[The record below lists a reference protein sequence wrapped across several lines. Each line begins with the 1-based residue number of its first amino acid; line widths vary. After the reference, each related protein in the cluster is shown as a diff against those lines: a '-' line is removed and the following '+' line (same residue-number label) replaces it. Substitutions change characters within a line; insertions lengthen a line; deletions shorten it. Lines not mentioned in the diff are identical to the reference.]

1 MTTTAPNPLLGEDF
15 RRAFRGYPAGVA
27 IITAQGAAG
36 PVGITSSSVA
46 SISADPAVLGF
57 SLQALRGSAAEIAVA
72 SSVLVHLLTA
82 DNVALAR
89 RFAASGSTRF
99 GVDTA
104 WSTLGSGEPL
114 LHDTGT
120 VLRCTPLTRTEV
132 GQALVVTAAVTEIHD
147 AESLAA
153 PLVYQN
159 RSYHC
164 VSAWTALP

>member
-1 MTTTAPNPLLGEDF
+1 MTTAAPTTRLGDQF
-15 RRAFRGYPAGVA
+15 RRAFRGHPAGVA
-27 IITAQGAAG
+27 IITAHGATG

-57 SLQALRGSAAEIAVA
+57 SLQALRGSAAEIATA

-89 RFAASGSTRF
+89 RFAAAGSTRF

-114 LHDTGT
+114 LHGTGT
-120 VLRCTPLTRTEV
+120 VLRCTPLTRIEV
-132 GQALVVTAAVTEIHD
+132 GPALVVTAAVDEIHD
-147 AESLAA
+147 ADSLAA

-159 RSYHC
+159 GTYHC

>member
-1 MTTTAPNPLLGEDF
+1 MTTAAPNPLLGANF
-15 RRAFRGYPAGVA
+15 RRAFRNHPAGVA
-27 IITAQGAAG
+27 IITARGADG

-46 SISADPAVLGF
+46 SISADPAVLSF
-57 SLQALRGSAAEIAVA
+57 SLQSMRGSAAEIGAA
-72 SSVLVHLLTA
+72 PSLLVHLLTA

-89 RFAASGSTRF
+89 RFSTPGSTRF
-99 GVDTA
+99 GVDTR
-104 WSTLGSGEPL
+104 WSTLRTGEPL

-120 VLRCTPLTRTEV
+120 VLRCNPITRTEV
-132 GQALVVTAAVTEIHD
+132 GQALVVTAAVAEIHD

-153 PLVYQN
+153 PLVYQD